1 MKRLRYKLSAAL
13 LPVVILPLLALG
25 FQGMLQLNSSSQE
38 NLRSQVALIASNSHL
53 QLNDVIR
60 NYRLNLLN
68 LTESDSLIRYL
79 TSQDPREKENYHA
92 PRVLRTFHQLLSQNP
107 GMEQI
112 ALLDNSENEIL
123 KTGKHIDPFSQVSPA
138 NRQFMNLMQQ
148 QSGRFYERFVL
159 DPDLEQFVL
168 KIGLRF
174 SNYHPELSRYDRAP
188 EQYTLLL
195 TTSLH
200 QLGDYL
206 KEQERLYGFKLQL
219 VETQSHQLIYT
230 TDPALLDIPRSESPI
245 SANQENS
252 VNGYHLEASP
262 LNEDLELVAW
272 IPEKTVASASAK
284 IRTSLIAWLLLSLA
298 ILLLLSSWILK
309 RLIISP
315 MEKLRSLMRQ
325 VARQEIHHI
334 PMLPVVDEMAELHN
348 QFSSM
353 LNRLEISQHEL
364 EQSAYTDPV
373 TGLEN
378 RIAFL
383 KQLHKQ
389 LQQSRVTQQPFSLI
403 LIKMHNLSSIN
414 NTFGTRTG
422 DLALLAMTRVLLGL
436 NNHHAEATR
445 CHLARI
451 GSDEFTF
458 LLPPDCPAQPD
469 PSILCEQLAS
479 ELESPLLIGDYQ
491 LRLRF
496 SAGLVSYPDAGEQVE
511 ELMQSLSQARHQAGR
526 YTGSYWYQL
535 DGASAARLRENKW
548 LESELGFA
556 IERDQLSVVFQPQY
570 SMQERSICGAEVL
583 LRWHHPEFGMVPPD
597 RFIPIAEHSSQILEL
612 DLWVLEQSCQFLA
625 KLQQSGWSHIHIA
638 VNASATEL
646 SNPCYPE
653 HVTEL
658 LSRYKIPA
666 TSLGIEITETA
677 LVELDEVAHD
687 MVRKLKELGIE
698 ISLDDFGTGYTSLKH
713 LAELPL
719 DILKIDRSFTQQI
732 EEDTTMIDS
741 IVQLA
746 NAFHLQIIAE
756 GVETESQY
764 DKLRQRGCQMAQG
777 YLLSRPID
785 SNLFWQ
791 LLSEQAVATTAL
803 PEQTPSPRA

>member
-1 MKRLRYKLSAAL
+1 MKKLRYKLSAAL

-25 FQGMLQLNSSSQE
+25 FQGMLQLNNSSQE
-38 NLRSQVALIASNSHL
+38 NLRSQVALIASNTHL
-53 QLNDVIR
+53 YLNDVIR
-60 NYRLNLLN
+60 NYRLNLLS
-68 LTESDSLIRYL
+68 LTESDRLMRYL
-79 TSQDPREKENYHA
+79 TAADQPEKENYHA
-92 PRVLRTFHQLLSQNP
+92 PRVLRMFHQLQVQNQ

-112 ALLDNSENEIL
+112 TLLDANNNEIL
-123 KTGKHIDPFSQVSPA
+123 KTGKNIDPFSPLTPA
-138 NRQFMNLMQQ
+138 NRQFINLMQQ
-148 QSGRFYERFVL
+148 QSGRFYEHFIL

-174 SNYHPELSRYDRAP
+174 SNYHPALSRYDRSP
-188 EQYTLLL
+188 EQFTLLL
-195 TTSLH
+195 TISL
-200 QLGDYL
+200 QQIADYL
-206 KEQERLYGFKLQL
+206 KEQEKLYGFKLQL
-219 VETQSHQLIYT
+219 IEKQSHQLIYT
-230 TDPALLDIPRSESPI
+230 TDPALLDNTQAEAKLP
-245 SANQENS
+245 QEALI
-252 VNGYHLEASP
+252 NGYHLEHSP
-262 LNEDLELVAW
+262 LSEDLELVAW
-272 IPEKTVASASAK
+272 IPEQTVASASAK

-334 PMLPVVDEMAELHN
+334 PMLPVVDEMTELHN

-389 LQQSRVTQQPFSLI
+389 IRQSHSLQQVFSLI

-422 DLALLAMTRVLLGL
+422 DLALLAMTRLLLGL
-436 NNHHAEATR
+436 NNNHGQETI

-451 GSDEFTF
+451 GSDEFAF
-458 LLPPDCPAQPD
+458 LLPPGHPAQPD
-469 PSILCEQLAS
+469 PSRLCAQLAR

-526 YTGSYWYQL
+526 YTASYWYQL

-548 LESELGFA
+548 LESELGHA
-556 IERDQLSVVFQPQY
+556 IEREQLAVVFQPQY
-570 SMQERSICGAEVL
+570 TMQDRRICGAEVL
-583 LRWHHPEFGMVPPD
+583 LRWKHPEFGMVPPD

-653 HVTEL
+653 QVTEL
-658 LSRYKIPA
+658 LARYRIPA
-666 TSLGIEITETA
+666 SSLGIEITETA

-687 MVRKLKELGIE
+687 MVRKFKELGIE

-732 EEDTTMIDS
+732 EEDSTMIDS

-746 NAFHLQIIAE
+746 NAFHLQLIAE

-777 YLLSRPID
+777 YLLSRPVD
-785 SNLFWQ
+785 SSMFWQ
-791 LLSEQAVATTAL
+791 LLSEQAIATTTL
-803 PEQTPSPRA
+803 QEQTSSP

>member
-25 FQGMLQLNSSSQE
+25 FQGMLQLNNSSQE

-53 QLNDVIR
+53 QLNDEVR
-60 NYRLNLLN
+60 NYRLNLLS
-68 LTESDSLIRYL
+68 LTESDSLMHYL
-79 TSQDPREKENYHA
+79 TSQDLREKENYHT
-92 PRVLRTFHQLLSQNP
+92 PRVLRMFHQLLAQNP

-112 ALLDNSENEIL
+112 SLLDANENEVL
-123 KTGKHIDPFSQVSPA
+123 KTGKNIDPFSQISPS
-138 NRQFMNLMQQ
+138 NRQFMDLLQQ
-148 QSGRFYERFVL
+148 QSGRFYERFIL

-174 SNYHPELSRYDRAP
+174 NSYHPALSRYDRPPA
-188 EQYTLLL
+188 QYTLLL
-195 TTSLH
+195 TTSLY

-219 VETQSHQLIYT
+219 IEKQNHQLIFT
-230 TDPALLDIPRSESPI
+230 TDPSLLD
-245 SANQENS
+245 NTQEEAQRPQERLI
-252 VNGYHLEASP
+252 NGYHLERSP
-262 LNEDLELVAW
+262 LNDDLELVAW

-315 MEKLRSLMRQ
+315 MERLRSLMRQ

-334 PMLPVVDEMAELHN
+334 PMLPVIDEMTELHN

-383 KQLHKQ
+383 KLLHKQ
-389 LQQSRVTQQPFSLI
+389 LQQSRAVQQPFSLI

-422 DLALLAMTRVLLGL
+422 DLALLAMTRLLLGL
-436 NNHHAEATR
+436 NNHQAEGAA

-458 LLPPDCPAQPD
+458 LLPPDHPAQAE
-469 PSILCEQLAS
+469 PSRLCAQLAR

-535 DGASAARLRENKW
+535 DGASATRLRENKW
-548 LESELGFA
+548 LESELGHA
-556 IERDQLSVVFQPQY
+556 IERNQLSVVFQPQY
-570 SMQERSICGAEVL
+570 TMQDRRICGAEVL
-583 LRWHHPEFGMVPPD
+583 LRWNHPDVGMVPPD

-653 HVTEL
+653 QVTEL
-658 LSRYKIPA
+658 LARYKIPA

-687 MVRKLKELGIE
+687 MVKKFKELGIE

-746 NAFHLQIIAE
+746 NAFHLQLIAE

-764 DKLRQRGCQMAQG
+764 DKLHQRGCQMAQG
-777 YLLSRPID
+777 YLLSRPVD
-785 SNLFWQ
+785 GNMFWQ
-791 LLSEQAVATTAL
+791 LLSEQAMVTTTL
-803 PEQTPSPRA
+803 PEQTPSP